1 MSANAAS
8 LSNAIDLFAVNA
20 GIAPSLTSAQTP
32 SPLHSPATEY
42 PMPALVSTSST
53 APATRSSSVSRS
65 RTSIGG
71 GGEDETTMRD
81 ASLSRRSD
89 ASSSSGG
96 GPGSAHAPPASSGTA
111 AHAVKAA
118 LLNAAGPS
126 VNLVARDAVQAA
138 HLIPTIAS
146 PAADSVTNAE
156 LVVLGVPTVGAKSRV
171 ETQIKISLALVRPR
185 AGGGGGGGGGGAA
198 RVSDDMVMVDGGLDA
213 RAADDLE
220 RLGTWSHLRLP
231 KNLALK
237 SKPGKQLSAAAL
249 AKKAKPGA
257 SLASRSLSSH
267 GGRATC

>member
-8 LSNAIDLFAVNA
+8 LSNPIDLFAVNA

-71 GGEDETTMRD
+71 GGGAGEDETTMRD

-96 GPGSAHAPPASSGTA
+96 GPGSAHAPPASSGPA

-138 HLIPTIAS
+138 HLIPTVAS
-146 PAADSVTNAE
+146 PAAESVTNAE

-185 AGGGGGGGGGGAA
+185 AGGVGGGAA

-220 RLGTWSHLRLP
+220 RLGSWSHLRLP

-257 SLASRSLSSH
+257 SLSSRALSSH